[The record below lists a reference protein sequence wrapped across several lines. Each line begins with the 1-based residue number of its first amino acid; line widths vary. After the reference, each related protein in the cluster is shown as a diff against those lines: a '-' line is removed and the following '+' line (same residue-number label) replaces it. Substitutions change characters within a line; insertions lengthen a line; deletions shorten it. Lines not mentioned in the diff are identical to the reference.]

1 MAPLCFPLPTPN
13 RLDLLDLVFIPPR
26 QNDPLHDAKIAFPQK
41 KWRRPIMGSSA
52 RQPPSVRFHP
62 AAMNRLTHVAQAL
75 TASPASAGDFR
86 GALLLL
92 YVVVI
97 LPGLHA
103 LTAAAVIPAW

>member
-1 MAPLCFPLPTPN
+1 LHFRKKICEYAARRLP
-13 RLDLLDLVFIPPR
+13 VS
-26 QNDPLHDAKIAFPQK
+26 
-41 KWRRPIMGSSA
+41 RRP
-52 RQPPSVRFHP
+52 RVRFHP

-103 LTAAAVIPAW
+103 LTAAAVIPAR

>member
-1 MAPLCFPLPTPN
+1 L
-13 RLDLLDLVFIPPR
+13 
-26 QNDPLHDAKIAFPQK
+26 QK
-41 KWRRPIMGSSA
+41 KMAARRLPVSRRP
-52 RQPPSVRFHP
+52 RVRFHP

-92 YVVVI
+92 LYVVVI

-103 LTAAAVIPAW
+103 LTAAAVIPAR

>member
-1 MAPLCFPLPTPN
+1 MA
-13 RLDLLDLVFIPPR
+13 
-26 QNDPLHDAKIAFPQK
+26 A
-41 KWRRPIMGSSA
+41 RPIMGSA

>member
-1 MAPLCFPLPTPN
+1 MP
-13 RLDLLDLVFIPPR
+13 VS
-26 QNDPLHDAKIAFPQK
+26 
-41 KWRRPIMGSSA
+41 RR
-52 RQPPSVRFHP
+52 RVRFHP

-75 TASPASAGDFR
+75 KASPASAGDFR

-103 LTAAAVIPAW
+103 LTAAAVIPAR